1 MHNYYQRDLY
11 KEYFREI
18 WKELTERKI
27 VSRSLKEIENSEL
40 FKFSPFKTLNEDQ
53 YNAVLHILETL
64 TSPLTDRIIVKG
76 TAGTGKTVLATY
88 LIKLLISN
96 IDDPNLD
103 DYNADEL
110 REINGIKK
118 FQEQYPKKKI
128 GFVVAM
134 MSLRTSLENVFEKI
148 HGLRKSMILSPS
160 DTIGDPTERLEQV
173 RDCFLFSCYSGYAFS
188 DAKALTPESISI
200 GIDGGKWILRD
211 RQKTDNAENV
221 PLLPQALQIIE
232 KYKDHHSYLA

>member
-96 IDDPNLD
+96 STL
-103 DYNADEL
+103 
-110 REINGIKK
+110 
-118 FQEQYPKKKI
+118 
-128 GFVVAM
+128 
-134 MSLRTSLENVFEKI
+134 
-148 HGLRKSMILSPS
+148 
-160 DTIGDPTERLEQV
+160 
-173 RDCFLFSCYSGYAFS
+173 
-188 DAKALTPESISI
+188 
-200 GIDGGKWILRD
+200 
-211 RQKTDNAENV
+211 
-221 PLLPQALQIIE
+221 
-232 KYKDHHSYLA
+232 